1 MKFDLSLYLIT
12 DPALCAEKGLVETV
26 KAAVEGGVSMV
37 QLRDKHAS
45 DADMIEEA
53 KALKEAL
60 AGSGVPLII
69 NDRLDVALAAGAD
82 GLHMGQ
88 SDGDVAAARRALG
101 PNAILGLSVSNHAQM
116 REVNEEPLDYLGLG
130 PIFATQ
136 TKDDHDIPLG
146 FDGLEELAAA
156 SSLPCV
162 AIGGLKADHVEAVR
176 KAGAQGL
183 AVVSAICATKDPKA
197 AAQEFK
203 RSTD

>member
-69 NDRLDVALAAGAD
+69 NDRLDVALAAGAE

-101 PNAILGLSVSNHAQM
+101 PDAILGLSVSNHAQM

-183 AVVSAICATKDPKA
+183 AVVSAICAAKDPKA

>member
-101 PNAILGLSVSNHAQM
+101 PDAILGLSVSNHAQM

-146 FDGLEELAAA
+146 LDGLEELAAA